1 MFQGNF
7 KAATSSLRTNKF
19 RSLLTKFGIIAGI
32 SSVVTVVSLGQGL
45 KNQLTGQINQ
55 LGRNVLTVRSGKLGG
70 SGASST
76 NLGVLGLFNT
86 STLTARDYSALNKLP
101 QLSAVAP
108 VDFVTNT
115 ASHTGQEIDNVFVVG
130 TSSAFADITHQ
141 KLIYGGFFDD
151 QDTTTNFAVLGNL
164 VAQQMF
170 NELNPA
176 GETFQINGQDFIVS
190 GVLAPSPG
198 GLFSVAE
205 TDLNSSIFVPL
216 PAAQSLTSN
225 HTNILQILA

>member
-19 RSLLTKFGIIAGI
+19 RSLLTIFGIIVGI

-76 NLGVLGLFNT
+76 NLCEQNLINT
-86 STLTARDYSALNKLP
+86 STLSSRDYSALNKLP

-108 VDFVTNT
+108 VEKKTNT
-115 ASHTGQEIDNVFVVG
+115 TNHTGQE
-130 TSSAFADITHQ
+130 
-141 KLIYGGFFDD
+141 
-151 QDTTTNFAVLGNL
+151 
-164 VAQQMF
+164 
-170 NELNPA
+170 
-176 GETFQINGQDFIVS
+176 
-190 GVLAPSPG
+190 
-198 GLFSVAE
+198 
-205 TDLNSSIFVPL
+205 
-216 PAAQSLTSN
+216 
-225 HTNILQILA
+225 